1 MLKSNVSMQGSYSNI
16 VTRGNHHAVTFYTHD
31 NANEKRSVFLIIG
44 ARISKESKSKCTLK
58 CTFFMYSIAPL
69 TLSVITPIT
78 QR

>member
-1 MLKSNVSMQGSYSNI
+1 MQDSYSNI
-16 VTRGNHHAVTFYTHD
+16 VTRGNHHAVTFYTPD
-31 NANEKRSVFLIIG
+31 NNANEKRSVFLIIG

-78 QR
+78 PR